1 MLDFNMYR
9 FPVSPS
15 NLANIREEYKNLV
28 YVHPRAYKF
37 TSRYTNTE
45 RIEDNINGVE
55 YHETY
60 DKKDI
65 PLSNADIYVTVDLKT
80 KDRLDIISTNVY
92 GYSLYWWV
100 IAMANNIIDP
110 FDIPIGTVL
119 RVPQLASIYM
129 SRSVL
134 G

>member
-1 MLDFNMYR
+1 MFIQEHINSL
-9 FPVSPS
+9 
-15 NLANIREEYKNLV
+15 LGIL
-28 YVHPRAYKF
+28 
-37 TSRYTNTE
+37 TE

>member
-1 MLDFNMYR
+1 MLDFNIYR

-15 NLANIREEYKNLV
+15 SLANIREEYTKLT
-28 YVHPRAYKF
+28 YVHPRSYKF

-65 PLSNADIYVTVDLKT
+65 PNSNSDLYVTVDLTT
-80 KDRLDIISTNVY
+80 KNRLDIISTNVY

-129 SRSVL
+129 SGSVL